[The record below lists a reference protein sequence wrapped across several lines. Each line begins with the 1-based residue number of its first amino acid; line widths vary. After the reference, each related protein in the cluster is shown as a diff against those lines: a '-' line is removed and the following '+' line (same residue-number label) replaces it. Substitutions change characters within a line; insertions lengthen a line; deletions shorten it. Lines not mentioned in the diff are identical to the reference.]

1 MVHSIDLLQD
11 LREKRT
17 KSLHLKFSSKEVDH
31 LMIDKLNE
39 LFNQNQGN
47 CQLHFTVYDLVE
59 GYEVNLPSR
68 SVKIQPSTLLF
79 QELAKLDVTFRLN

>member
-1 MVHSIDLLQD
+1 MEALILNLICLSDLNGLIL
-11 LREKRT
+11 LR
-17 KSLHLKFSSKEVDH
+17 SLN

-47 CQLHFTVYDLVE
+47 CQLHFTVFDPIE

-68 SVKIQPSTLLF
+68 SVKIQPSSNLF
-79 QELAKLDVTFRLN
+79 KELAKLDVEFRLN